1 MKPRFNYEEKHRTAV
16 IFVGAVYGWE
26 RVWKWQ
32 RDVLQRQSMCVYA
45 VCYQIRFCLI
55 ETLWEDW
62 GLWPLRLASTR
73 PSSVELCQIDTVCH
87 RLLLYLC
94 FLTTAGNQSFLQHL
108 RAIHFWQQLYFNN
121 LKKKYIYNILN
132 AVILLICLNKT
143 LLCSDP
149 FTQKC
154 WTDNLTEEYQMQ
166 LY

>member
-1 MKPRFNYEEKHRTAV
+1 MWLRLLLGCWCGIIPRLWLNLQTMQMHILKKKDCEGELKPCFNYEDKHRTAV
-16 IFVGAVYGWE
+16 IFVGAVYGWD

-62 GLWPLRLASTR
+62 GLWPLRLENTR

-94 FLTTAGNQSFLQHL
+94 FLTTAGNLSFLQHL
-108 RAIHFWQQLYFNN
+108 RSIHFLQQLYLNN
-121 LKKKYIYNILN
+121 LKKKNIYI
-132 AVILLICLNKT
+132 
-143 LLCSDP
+143 
-149 FTQKC
+149 
-154 WTDNLTEEYQMQ
+154 
-166 LY
+166 